1 MPDPVIREISPD
13 EDAVAYAAIKELRP
27 VVGSPEQFKTTI
39 AKQRERGY
47 RMVGVFEEGVEEA
60 AAVIGFSTGQKLAWG
75 SYVAVEDTSTH
86 PDHQRKGHAN
96 RLFEWVIEEAKRL
109 DVDGLHLDSGVQ
121 RHGAHRLYIRS
132 GLRISSHHFQIDIK
146 K

>member
-1 MPDPVIREISPD
+1 MSEPVIREIKPG
-13 EDAVAYAAIKELRP
+13 EDAVAYPAIVELRP
-27 VVGSPEQFKTTI
+27 VVGSLEQFLTI
-39 AKQRERGY
+39 IERQRERGY
-47 RMVGVFEEGVEEA
+47 RMVGVFEEGVEDA

-75 SYVAVEDTSTH
+75 SYLYVEDTSTH
-86 PDHQRKGHAN
+86 PEHQRKGHAN
-96 RLFEWVIEEAKRL
+96 KLFEWIIEEAKRL

-132 GLRISSHHFQIDIK
+132 GLRISSHHFQLDIK